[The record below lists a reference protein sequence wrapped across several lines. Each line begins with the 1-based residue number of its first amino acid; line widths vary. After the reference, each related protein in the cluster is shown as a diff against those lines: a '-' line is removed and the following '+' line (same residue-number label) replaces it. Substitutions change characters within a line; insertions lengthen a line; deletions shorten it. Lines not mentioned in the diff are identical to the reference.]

1 MSSKSRKQKHQT
13 QPSQTK
19 TLIFTIGRFQ
29 PPHKGHE
36 LLVNSLHNETKKLKR
51 SNKKHLIDEYI
62 FVSASCN
69 DKNNPLT
76 ADERIHY
83 LNIMF
88 PDMKFIKITRNTNIF
103 NFIYTFA
110 NTNKYT
116 KMVGVFGSDRADN
129 FQTSFNSSKTQLSP
143 IPVPI
148 TILEVPDRIESGT
161 HLRKLACSNTQ
172 SANEKFI
179 EQTKIGLMQR
189 SDCEELLQK
198 IKSKCTPLPN
208 TLSKTSRVS
217 TNTQTQKTRYSSLPP
232 TPPTRSSRRLIGAP
246 PTHGPMPGGTSHKI
260 I

>member
-1 MSSKSRKQKHQT
+1 MSSKSRKQIHLK

-19 TLIFTIGRFQ
+19 TLVFTIGRFQ

-36 LLVNSLHNETKKLKR
+36 VLVNSLHNETKKLKR
-51 SNKKHLIDEYI
+51 ANKKHSIDEYI

-161 HLRKLACSNTQ
+161 HLRKLACSNTS

-179 EQTKIGLMQR
+179 EQTHIGLMQR

-198 IKSKCTPLPN
+198 IKSKCTPLPI
-208 TLSKTSRVS
+208 SV
-217 TNTQTQKTRYSSLPP
+217 TNTQSQKISSHQSRSRTKSRPPPPPP
-232 TPPTRSSRRLIGAP
+232 TPPTRVSRRLQKLSP
-246 PTHGPMPGGTSHKI
+246 EKI
-260 I
+260 

>member
-36 LLVNSLHNETKKLKR
+36 VLFNYLHNETKKLKR
-51 SNKKHLIDEYI
+51 ANKKHSIDEYI

-116 KMVGVFGSDRADN
+116 KMVGVFGPDRADN

-148 TILEVPDRIESGT
+148 TILEVADRIETGT

-198 IKSKCTPLPN
+198 IKSKCTPLPI
-208 TLSKTSRVS
+208 SV
-217 TNTQTQKTRYSSLPP
+217 TNTQSQKISSHQSRSRTNNRPPPPPP
-232 TPPTRSSRRLIGAP
+232 TPPTRVSRRLQKLSP
-246 PTHGPMPGGTSHKI
+246 EKI
-260 I
+260 

>member
-36 LLVNSLHNETKKLKR
+36 VLFNYLHNETKKLKR
-51 SNKKHLIDEYI
+51 ANKKHSIDEYI

-103 NFIYTFA
+103 YFIYTFA

-116 KMVGVFGSDRADN
+116 KMVGVFGPDRADN

-148 TILEVPDRIESGT
+148 TILEVADRIETGT

-198 IKSKCTPLPN
+198 IKSKCTPLPI
-208 TLSKTSRVS
+208 SV
-217 TNTQTQKTRYSSLPP
+217 TNTQSQKISSHQSRSRTNNRPPPPPP
-232 TPPTRSSRRLIGAP
+232 TPPTRVSRRLQKLSP
-246 PTHGPMPGGTSHKI
+246 EKI
-260 I
+260 

>member
-1 MSSKSRKQKHQT
+1 MSSK
-13 QPSQTK
+13 
-19 TLIFTIGRFQ
+19 TLVFTIGRFQ

-36 LLVNSLHNETKKLKR
+36 VLFNSLHNETKKIKR
-51 SNKKHLIDEYI
+51 TNKKHTVDEYI

-103 NFIYTFA
+103 YFIYTFA

-116 KMVGVFGSDRADN
+116 KMVGVFGPDRADN

-148 TILEVPDRIESGT
+148 TILEVADRIETGT

-198 IKSKCTPLPN
+198 IKSKCTPLPI
-208 TLSKTSRVS
+208 SV
-217 TNTQTQKTRYSSLPP
+217 TNTQSQKISSHQSRSRTNNRPPPPPP
-232 TPPTRSSRRLIGAP
+232 TPPTRVSRRLQKLSP
-246 PTHGPMPGGTSHKI
+246 EKI
-260 I
+260 